1 MPDLHPGTVYA
12 PHCAGAVA
20 YLPRGPRDAGMGWR
34 CSGCGRTWTLV
45 LFIGP
50 IEPHVTP
57 YGTHGRDECGQLDT
71 PYEWC
76 TDRPAAR
83 PARRT
88 AAWRPDPMPSSAD
101 EVTV

>member
-1 MPDLHPGTVYA
+1 MRDTRLDPGSIND

-20 YLPRGPRDAGMGWR
+20 YLPRDPSRAGMSWR

-57 YGTHGRDECGQLDT
+57 YGVHGADECGRIDT

-76 TDRPAAR
+76 GGIAAR

-88 AAWRPDPMPSSAD
+88 ASWRPDPYPRGRSD
-101 EVTV
+101 G